1 VPDDHFEVHGHL
13 LGAAAAWEQGRCYD
27 AVLHLRCAADCACDH
42 GAEQRSIDLYRAAA
56 ELSSTLPQSPP
67 DSQIRQ
73 RRREPHSA
81 LPSVWLRALGEL
93 PLAVRLRIAIDVLSQ
108 LLEGGVRAVLPRTP
122 SSRLHFDNVRVD
134 VEGRA
139 HILDAGSHSGV
150 GLLLWEIL
158 AGRFADTDSPPP
170 LPEVVDD
177 VTDELETLVAQTLDN
192 DPSCARVDQV
202 LCALELFAGAFLA
215 SHDDVRAACGIAR
228 DDEPTHPGPP
238 LSEWDFGDEDLGAS
252 GVRHN
257 GSRPAVPGLAGRHAV
272 PQAVMARLD
281 AIHGGRSANNFR
293 VADGETAET
302 AVQDMAPILQAAGFA
317 TPVPPAPSA
326 DETSAQRMA
335 TTPAPVA
342 AGRARVGVL
351 LGAAVTVVAL
361 LTVPLLL
368 SSRSASTEIARARPM
383 RPVMR
388 SRAAIRQ
395 VLVDPP
401 RTERGRRPK

>member
-1 VPDDHFEVHGHL
+1 
-13 LGAAAAWEQGRCYD
+13 
-27 AVLHLRCAADCACDH
+27 
-42 GAEQRSIDLYRAAA
+42 
-56 ELSSTLPQSPP
+56 
-67 DSQIRQ
+67 
-73 RRREPHSA
+73 
-81 LPSVWLRALGEL
+81 
-93 PLAVRLRIAIDVLSQ
+93 LRIAIDVLSQ